1 MTDFSETR
9 IVRSHALSE
18 ARNLFASAIIT
29 VQELGLTLIAGV
41 KRRPSGEKARLRAER
56 LQLAKT
62 LRDDARRNVDKLMM

>member
-41 KRRPSGEKARLRAER
+41 KRPSGEKARLRAER